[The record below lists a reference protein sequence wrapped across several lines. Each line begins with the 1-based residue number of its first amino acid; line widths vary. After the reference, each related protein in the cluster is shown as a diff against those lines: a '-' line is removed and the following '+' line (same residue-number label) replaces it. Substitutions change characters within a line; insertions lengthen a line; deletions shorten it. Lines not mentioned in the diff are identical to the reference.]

1 MPSNSLQSKLKRN
14 NTVKIKPVTT
24 QHFKCLVPALFS
36 VVASTSALAQPDFS
50 KVEITTSEL
59 APGVYLLAGE
69 GGGNMAL
76 SVGDDGVLLIDDHL
90 APLSDKV
97 NSAIASV
104 TDQPVRFL
112 VNTHWHFDHTGN
124 NQGFGE
130 AGAVMVAHDNVR
142 KRMAKGQR
150 VEAFNMDIPPAPA
163 TALPVMTFGQ
173 AVTFHFNNDTLE
185 VVHPSP
191 AHTDG
196 DAVVFFAKANVVHA
210 GDIYW
215 NGLYPLIDASSG
227 GSTAGM
233 IAAVAT
239 VLDRIDDSTVV
250 IPGHG
255 MPSTKAALQAYH
267 DMLET
272 VNSKI
277 SSLRAQGQSLEQVVA
292 AKPTADYDTLWG
304 KGIFAPD
311 VWVGMVYSTP

>member
-1 MPSNSLQSKLKRN
+1 VKRN
-14 NTVKIKPVTT
+14 PITT
-24 QHFKCLVPALFS
+24 QLSRYLIPGLFS
-36 VVASTSALAQPDFS
+36 ALASTSAFAQPDFS
-50 KVEITTSEL
+50 KIEITASEL
-59 APGVYLLAGE
+59 APGVYLLAAE

-76 SVGDDGVLLIDDHL
+76 SIGDDGVLLIDDHL
-90 APLSDKV
+90 APLNDKV
-97 NSAIASV
+97 NSAIASL

-124 NQGFGE
+124 NQDFGE
-130 AGAVMVAHDNVR
+130 SGAVIVAHDNVR

-150 VEAFNMDIPPAPA
+150 VEAFNIDIPPAPA
-163 TALPVMTFGQ
+163 PALPVMTFGQ

-215 NGLYPLIDASSG
+215 NGLYPLIDGSSG

-233 IAAVAT
+233 IAAVAA
-239 VLDRIDDSTVV
+239 VLDRIDDSTIV

-255 MPSTKAALQAYH
+255 MPSTKAELQAYH
-267 DMLET
+267 DMLKT
-272 VNSKI
+272 VNGKI
-277 SSLRAQGQSLEQVVA
+277 SSLRAQGKSLKQVVA
-292 AKPTADYDTLWG
+292 DKPSADYDAIWG
-304 KGIFAPD
+304 KGLFAPH
-311 VWVGMVYSTP
+311 VWVGMLYSTP